1 MHIEFSDC
9 EGDAP
14 EENDNKAP
22 SFVHPRDGDNHGAL
36 LDPRHLQV
44 QQQQQHRSSGLGG
57 ATPEMEKF
65 LERISLASP
74 APPRKRRDKAAA
86 AKAAGAGAGGETA
99 PLPPGR
105 KPLPRQ
111 GQGLLRVADR
121 GAILSNI
128 CNKIGM
134 DSYFQARRL
143 KSRVK
148 TLHHLYQTCKF
159 LDFSIP
165 ALLLL

>member
-22 SFVHPRDGDNHGAL
+22 SLVHPRDGDNHGAL

-44 QQQQQHRSSGLGG
+44 QQQQHHSSHLGG

-74 APPRKRRDKAAA
+74 APPRKRRDKAATA
-86 AKAAGAGAGGETA
+86 AKAAGAGGEAA
-99 PLPPGR
+99 PPPGR

-159 LDFSIP
+159 LDSSIP